1 MLSIS
6 FIVTYYKKSA
16 PILEECLN
24 SIVTNMDDGDEMILV
39 DDNSK
44 DGVCKQVQSSFKSL
58 KVSVLHENMGPGE
71 ARNIGL
77 QLAHGDLIQ
86 FVDGDDILAPGR
98 SSLLRP
104 YLIKHPE
111 LPFVSSAYHTFADS
125 VSLSNKTPYPNKL
138 YEKTPT
144 KDIPYLPCLGL
155 YRASYLKEL
164 GPFKNYR
171 RWMDLEFHSRII
183 RTTPYAFHLG
193 EPLYGYRVDVP
204 NQISSI
210 QIDRSHQAFLSFQDA
225 YHNLP
230 RATAKEWLY
239 PLSATLAR
247 QSQWLKPSGK
257 KWKAMIFAAILAPDI
272 FRKSKWLAY
281 ALITFPLHR
290 ER

>member
-6 FIVTYYKKSA
+6 FIVTYYKKTA

-24 SIVTNMDDGDEMILV
+24 SIVANMDDGDEIILV

-44 DGVCKQVQSSFKSL
+44 DGVCKHIQSSFKSL

-111 LPFVSSAYHTFADS
+111 LPFVSSAYHTFVDS
-125 VSLSNKTPYPNKL
+125 LSFSNKTQYPNKSWK
-138 YEKTPT
+138 ETPT
-144 KDIPYLPCLGL
+144 KDIPYLPWAGI

-210 QIDRSHQAFLSFQDA
+210 QIDRNHQAFLSFQDA
-225 YHNLP
+225 YHNLR

-239 PLSATLAR
+239 PLSTTLAR

-257 KWKAMIFAAILAPDI
+257 KWKAMIFAAMLAPDI
-272 FRKSKWLAY
+272 FRKSKWMAF

-290 ER
+290 EQ